1 MLLRCDAAWCII
13 PRSFAGRRVC
23 SDTRRAFKHD
33 VGHSLSENVGDLE
46 GNTGRCHRR
55 DAVAPSI
62 FPPGQILAPYR
73 LRVLYDDFRFHI
85 HDPGFANTGLR
96 IPWEFFVPI
105 IVKRRICHFY
115 HEEDHLWR
123 GMVLCVITRVVP
135 LLSLLVCGDDRNRQ
149 NREVGDARPP
159 ISCLS
164 RSIMVSIT
172 TKAAVMRRATVGSSW
187 LRWLAWQ
194 PRSRQRRSRG
204 WSSNRN

>member
-1 MLLRCDAAWCII
+1 MLLRCDAAKCII
-13 PRSFAGRRVC
+13 PRSPAGRRVC

-55 DAVAPSI
+55 GAVAPSI

-96 IPWEFFVPI
+96 
-105 IVKRRICHFY
+105 
-115 HEEDHLWR
+115 
-123 GMVLCVITRVVP
+123 
-135 LLSLLVCGDDRNRQ
+135 CGDDRNRQ